1 MRSRAKA
8 HAIESIPVEDFFESF
23 GEDLK
28 LRLVAGAS
36 GLRRKIQEKSI
47 NRPSL
52 FLTGFRRYFAA
63 KRIQLFGA
71 GEMGYL
77 REMSESRQRVV
88 LTEMLTR
95 RIPCVIVSRNLAP
108 TKPLLEIAERVG
120 VPLFRSSLTSWEFM
134 VSADILLE
142 GKFAPWVT
150 ESGTMLDVKGIG
162 ILLRGGSGIG
172 KSECALGLIEQGHS
186 LVADDVIHVKLL
198 HDRELMAT
206 CNELNRG
213 YMECRG
219 LGIID
224 VSGIFGIRSI
234 RLEKRID
241 LVVSFVEWMLGMVEE
256 RTGLEQNFYEIL
268 GIQIPHIELP
278 VRPGR
283 DLAHLVEMAAMVQA
297 LKGIGQH
304 PAKEFNERL
313 IAHMME
319 RKSSE

>member
-1 MRSRAKA
+1 M
-8 HAIESIPVEDFFESF
+8 ENFFESF

-28 LRLVAGAS
+28 LRLVTGSS
-36 GLRRKIQEKSI
+36 GLKRKIREKSI

-52 FLTGFRRYFAA
+52 FLTGFYKYFAA

-77 REMSESRQRVV
+77 REMSEGRQRIV
-88 LTEMLTR
+88 LTEMVGR
-95 RIPCVIVSRNLAP
+95 QIPCVIVSRNLAP
-108 TKPLLEIAERVG
+108 TKPLLKIAERVG
-120 VPLFRSSLTSWEFM
+120 VPLFRSPLTSWEFM
-134 VSADILLE
+134 VLADILLE

-186 LVADDVIHVKLL
+186 LVADDVVHVKLL
-198 HDRELMAT
+198 HERELMAT
-206 CNELNRG
+206 CSELNRG

-219 LGIID
+219 LGIIN
-224 VSGIFGIRSI
+224 VAEIFGIRSI

-241 LVVSFVEWMLGMVEE
+241 MVVSFIEWVSGMVEE

-268 GIQIPHIELP
+268 GTQIPHIELP

-297 LKGIGQH
+297 LKGIGHH
-304 PAKEFNERL
+304 PAEEFNERL
-313 IAHMME
+313 IAHMIEM
-319 RKSSE
+319 KSSD

>member
-1 MRSRAKA
+1 M
-8 HAIESIPVEDFFESF
+8 EDFFESF

-36 GLRRKIQEKSI
+36 GIKRKIREKSV
-47 NRPSL
+47 NRPAL
-52 FLTGFRRYFAA
+52 FLTGFYKYFAT
-63 KRIQLFGA
+63 KRIQLLGA

-77 REMSESRQRVV
+77 REMSESRQRVI
-88 LTEMLTR
+88 LTEMMAR
-95 RIPCVIVSRNLAP
+95 RIPCMIVSRNLAS

-120 VPLFRSSLTSWEFM
+120 VPLFRSTLPSWEFM
-134 VSADILLE
+134 VLADILLE

-150 ESGTMLDVKGIG
+150 ENGTMLDVKGIG

-186 LVADDVIHVKLL
+186 LVADDVVHVKLF
-198 HDRELMAT
+198 HERELMAT
-206 CNELNRG
+206 CSALNRG

-219 LGIID
+219 LGIIN
-224 VSGIFGIRSI
+224 VAEIFGIRSI

-241 LVVSFVEWMLGMVEE
+241 MVVSFIEWASGMVEE
-256 RTGLEQNFYEIL
+256 RTGLEQNSYEIL

-297 LKGIGQH
+297 LKEIGHH
-304 PAKEFNERL
+304 PAEKFNKRL
-313 IAHMME
+313 IAHMEEM
-319 RKSSE
+319 KSSE